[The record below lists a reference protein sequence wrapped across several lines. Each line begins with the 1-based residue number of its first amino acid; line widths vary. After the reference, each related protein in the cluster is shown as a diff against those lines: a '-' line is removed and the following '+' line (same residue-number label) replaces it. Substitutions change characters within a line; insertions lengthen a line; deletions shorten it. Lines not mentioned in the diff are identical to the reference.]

1 MKRRKFLLVSI
12 SALVLSFVSLWY
24 FRFRSTKIKAL
35 SYPIDLSEICDRK
48 TLIGIGTIYRK
59 LTDENTKNYLEELLL
74 QDAGVIETNLEM
86 SLRNKV
92 SEDFNTGNTILID
105 GWLLSKTEAR
115 QCAFLSMSE
124 VN

>member
-12 SALVLSFVSLWY
+12 SAIVLSLVSLWY
-24 FRFRSTKIKAL
+24 YRFRSTKIKAL
-35 SYPIDLSEICDRK
+35 SYPGDLSEICNRK
-48 TLIGIGTIYRK
+48 TLIDIGTTYSK
-59 LTDENTKNYLEELLL
+59 VTEENTKNYLEELLL
-74 QDAGVIETNLEM
+74 KDAGIIETSLKM

-92 SEDFNTGNTILID
+92 TEDFKTGNTILID

>member
-1 MKRRKFLLVSI
+1 M
-12 SALVLSFVSLWY
+12 
-24 FRFRSTKIKAL
+24 
-35 SYPIDLSEICDRK
+35 
-48 TLIGIGTIYRK
+48 
-59 LTDENTKNYLEELLL
+59 EELLL
-74 QDAGVIETNLEM
+74 QDAGVIETNLKM

-92 SEDFNTGNTILID
+92 TEDFNAGNTILID

>member
-1 MKRRKFLLVSI
+1 MKRRKFLLASI
-12 SALVLSFVSLWY
+12 SALVLSLVSLWY
-24 FRFRSTKIKAL
+24 YKFRSTKIEAL
-35 SYPIDLSEICDRK
+35 SYPMDLSEICDRK
-48 TLIGIGTIYRK
+48 TLIGIGTTYRK

-74 QDAGVIETNLEM
+74 QDAVVIETNLKM

-92 SEDFNTGNTILID
+92 TEDFNTGNTILID